1 MAVDYRKMVPTPVP
15 TPTVRPT
22 QTSSSTP
29 KTNVIPASGMTSQY
43 AINPSNYQQ
52 YQSKPDVLGTTTIT
66 TPSGGGGGGGG
77 GATWWDDSKN
87 MGQLNGQ
94 TIYDKNQWLQ
104 QGGQQQPN
112 YDQMIEDLYNQGMGV
127 LNDQEAQV
135 RAGNEADIQS
145 TNNRYNEQMQGITNE
160 QNQYNQDY
168 DTQEKKYNDT
178 IKTALNQAITAYN
191 ALQQQQRAR
200 FGLGS
205 SAGAAVGELAQQEFL
220 RQQGNIQNKQAEGS
234 LQFQQERDK
243 IKQYISDKTT
253 KLDNW
258 KNEALSQ
265 LRVELGNKLNEIAG
279 RKYDLAQNK
288 TRDKMSILESIRQQA
303 LQIAEADKQFR
314 RDLGLAAV
322 SKMQELAGRAFT
334 PKEISTVLSDFG
346 ISMPNIGSSS
356 SNVTNALPAYGY
368 RMSGKQNDEF
378 ATLNPVAT
386 QGSENV

>member
-1 MAVDYRKMVPTPVP
+1 MVPTPAP
-15 TPTVRPT
+15 TPTARST
-22 QTSSSTP
+22 QASSSTKASAP
-29 KTNVIPASGMTSQY
+29 IPASRMTSQY

-52 YQSKPDVLGTTTIT
+52 YQSKPAVLGAGTGPTSVS
-66 TPSGGGGGGGG
+66 SGGGGGGGG
-77 GATWWDDSKN
+77 GGTWWDDAKN
-87 MGQLNGQ
+87 MGQLNGA

-112 YDQMIEDLYNQGMGV
+112 YDQLIEDLYNQGISV

-135 RAGNEADIQS
+135 RAGNEADVQS
-145 TNNRYNEQMQGITNE
+145 LN
-160 QNQYNQDY
+160 NQYNQQSRSIANEQTQYNQEY

-191 ALQQQQRAR
+191 ALQQQQRTR

-205 SAGAAVGELAQQEFL
+205 SAGQAVGELAQQEYF

-243 IKQYISDKTT
+243 IKQYIGEKTT
-253 KLDNW
+253 KLDEW
-258 KNEALSQ
+258 KTDALNQ
-265 LRVELGNKLNEIAG
+265 LRVELGNKLNEIAS

-288 TRDKMSILESIRQQA
+288 TRDKMNILESVRQQA

-314 RDLGLAAV
+314 QQLGLAAI
-322 SKMQELAGRAFT
+322 SKMQEVAGRAFT

-346 ISMPNIGSSS
+346 IAMPNIGTSSS
-356 SNVTNALPAYGY
+356 SVTNALPAYGY
-368 RMSGKQNDEF
+368 KMSGKRDDELS
-378 ATLNPVAT
+378 TLNPVAT
-386 QGSENV
+386 QGSGY